1 MVTPLGCGGSL
12 SNFSQQPQ
20 GQSPLSPLP
29 CSPDPWSPLPALGV
43 GWGTGPVSR
52 GDTHRGREWGRDP
65 QAGGDGRT
73 DGRAAAPAGRQAGGG
88 GTAGWTW
95 AGEFPLN
102 YRGETPHSRCFPPG
116 GRVPRPAYRRLPPPL
131 VPPPLPSLHHL
142 GPRCPRP
149 ALCPSYCS

>member
-29 CSPDPWSPLPALGV
+29 SSPDPWSPLPALGV

-52 GDTHRGREWGRDP
+52 GDTHRVREWGRDP

-88 GTAGWTW
+88 GTAGRTW

-102 YRGETPHSRCFPPG
+102 YRGRNSP
-116 GRVPRPAYRRLPPPL
+116 
-131 VPPPLPSLHHL
+131 
-142 GPRCPRP
+142 
-149 ALCPSYCS
+149 